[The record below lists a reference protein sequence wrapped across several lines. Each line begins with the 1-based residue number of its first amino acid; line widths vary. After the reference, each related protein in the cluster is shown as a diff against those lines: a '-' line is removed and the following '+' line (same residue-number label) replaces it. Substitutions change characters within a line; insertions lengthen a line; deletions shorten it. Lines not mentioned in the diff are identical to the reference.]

1 VRADAPAGTS
11 SQQAHH
17 AWCDS
22 EPTGFDP
29 DSPWGIH
36 ESDAGGVSGLGCSV
50 AWLPPVT
57 TMAGSPAL
65 LPLVGFWE

>member
-1 VRADAPAGTS
+1 
-11 SQQAHH
+11 
-17 AWCDS
+17 
-22 EPTGFDP
+22 
-29 DSPWGIH
+29 
-36 ESDAGGVSGLGCSV
+36 V